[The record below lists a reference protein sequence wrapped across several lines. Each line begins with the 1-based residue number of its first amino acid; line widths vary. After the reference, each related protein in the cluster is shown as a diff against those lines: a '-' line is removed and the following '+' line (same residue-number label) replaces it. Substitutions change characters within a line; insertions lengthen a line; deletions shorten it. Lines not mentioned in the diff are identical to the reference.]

1 MILHLDPILFRWKC
15 GKILEFERYEPR
27 PYHPGDDSS
36 GVTIAIGYDL
46 GQQSKS
52 QIQQDLAKFYTKDQ
66 IERLMIAQG
75 KKGNNAHNLIQK
87 LSDITITKDNAL
99 KLAIVLKTRYANQVL
114 SIYPETLTL
123 HPHCQGVLLSLVFNR
138 GPGLVDPKPPKKRFN
153 T

>member
-15 GKILEFERYEPR
+15 GKKILEFERYEPR

-138 GPGLVDPKPPKKRFN
+138 GPGLVDPKPPKKV
-153 T
+153 